1 MTKAELLVCLGLL
14 IASERLFC
22 AAAVLLLLLLLL
34 LLEGVLDIM
43 YAADGPACPA
53 CCVHSCLT
61 VLDAAAEAL
70 ERDTHCRHLL
80 KIIRRVPPK
89 EPAPQ
94 AKAYTAPVPMIV
106 HRKAP
111 VPQAKAYTAPAPAPE
126 LKATQPGRLLLNS
139 NIIGRPRHTSSV
151 PQAKAYTAPVPMI
164 VHRKALVPQAKAY
177 TAPAPAPELKATQPG
192 RLLLNSNIIGRP
204 RHTSS
209 VPQAKAYTAPVPM
222 IVHRKAPVPQAKAYT
237 APAPAPELKATQP
250 GRRLLQE
257 IGRVREPAPQ
267 AKVYTAPVTVPEIKK
282 APVP

>member
-14 IASERLFC
+14 IASERLLC
-22 AAAVLLLLLLLL
+22 A
-34 LLEGVLDIM
+34 
-43 YAADGPACPA
+43 
-53 CCVHSCLT
+53 
-61 VLDAAAEAL
+61 DAAAEAL

-94 AKAYTAPVPMIV
+94 AKPYTAPVPMIV

-139 NIIGRPRHTSSV
+139 NIIGRPRHTSS
-151 PQAKAYTAPVPMI
+151 
-164 VHRKALVPQAKAY
+164 L
-177 TAPAPAPELKATQPG
+177 
-192 RLLLNSNIIGRP
+192 
-204 RHTSS
+204 
-209 VPQAKAYTAPVPM
+209 PQAKAYTAPVPM

-257 IGRVREPAPQ
+257 IRRVREPAPQ
-267 AKVYTAPVTVPEIKK
+267 AKVYTAPVKVPEIKK